1 MRTELTQIDPI
12 LVTEQVERILRSK
25 VFAAATRSQAF
36 LQYVVEKSLANSPP
50 KEYAIAVDVFER
62 GTEYDPAVDSTV
74 RVEAGRL
81 RSRLREY
88 YAGEGR
94 EDVLCIEVPKGSYA
108 AVVTVR
114 CTEKG
119 SCQRLQSVAI
129 DSQPTDSGLPRVAA
143 GTEAEVKAAD
153 APAEEARGGQHGM
166 RAGILACLLTL
177 VVVAGGWF
185 FQKRVRAV
193 KPIGSIAVLPL
204 QNLSGDPNQ
213 EYFADGMTDEL
224 ITELARIPNLR
235 VVSRTSVMRDKGSGR
250 SLRQIAQELGV
261 DAIIEGSVVRA
272 GDRVRITTQLI
283 DTRDDKHLWAQSFE
297 GQLSDVLSLQDGVAR
312 EIATQT
318 KTALAPSVESQLA
331 SPKHVNPE
339 AHDAYLRG
347 RFFVERRDGKT
358 AATYFRKAISLDPE
372 YAAAY
377 AGLAEALITM
387 HEAGGVPVNDVI
399 PDAIATAKRAID
411 LDPND
416 GGGYT
421 ALGTIDTV
429 FLWDWDAAERNLR
442 RGIELNSNSALAE
455 IRYANYLMVRAR
467 TEEAIAHTRK
477 AVELDPLSF
486 FANRQLGSA
495 LYLGRHYDEALA
507 ALAHAIE
514 IAPDGVS
521 AVQGWVSFIDEVE
534 GKYDQSAAAEL
545 EGFETYGSP
554 QQINLMRSGYEKS
567 GWKGYR
573 EAHLKYSLSR
583 VGQPCTSYDIAEDYR
598 AVGRLDDAFD
608 WFDRALDER
617 CIFMMMLNADP
628 RHDGIRSD
636 PRFHVLLR
644 RMNLAQ

>member
-1 MRTELTQIDPI
+1 MRIELTQIDLN
-12 LVTEQVERILRSK
+12 LVTEQVERILKSK
-25 VFAAATRSQAF
+25 VFASATRSQAF
-36 LQYVVEKSLANSPP
+36 LRYVVEKSLANSPP

-81 RSRLREY
+81 RSRLRDY

-94 EDVLCIEVPKGSYA
+94 DDLLCIEVPKGSYA

-114 CTEKG
+114 DTEKEPHR
-119 SCQRLQSVAI
+119 QLQPGPA
-129 DSQPTDSGLPRVAA
+129 DPQAA
-143 GTEAEVKAAD
+143 KGEAETEAETKAAD
-153 APAEEARGGQHGM
+153 APTAEAGNGHRRM
-166 RAGILACLLTL
+166 RAGIIACLLAL
-177 VVVAGGWF
+177 VVVAAAWF
-185 FQKRVRAV
+185 LQKRIRAV
-193 KPIGSIAVLPL
+193 KPIRSIAVLPL

-235 VVSRTSVMRDKGSGR
+235 VVSRTSVMRDKGSGK

-272 GDRVRITTQLI
+272 DDRVRITAQLI
-283 DTRDDKHLWAQSFE
+283 DARDDKHLWAQSFE
-297 GQLSDVLSLQDGVAR
+297 GHLSDVLSLQEDVAR
-312 EIATQT
+312 EIASQT
-318 KTALAPSVESQLA
+318 KTALAPSVQSQLTT
-331 SPKHVNPE
+331 SKHVNPD

-372 YAAAY
+372 YAAAH

-387 HEAGGVPVNDVI
+387 HEAGGVPVNEVM
-399 PDAIATAKRAID
+399 PDAIASAKRAIE

-416 GGGYT
+416 GEGYT

-442 RGIELNSNSALAE
+442 RGIELSSNSALAE
-455 IRYANYLMVRAR
+455 IRYAIYLTLRVR
-467 TEEAIAHTRK
+467 TEEAIAHMRK

-486 FANRQLGSA
+486 FANRHLGTT

-507 ALAHAIE
+507 ALGRASE

-521 AVQGWVSFIDEVE
+521 AVQGWVSQIYEVE
-534 GKYDQSAAAEL
+534 GKYDQSAVAEL
-545 EGFETYGSP
+545 KAIEPYSSP
-554 QQINLMRSGYEKS
+554 QQIHLLRSGYEKN

-573 EAHLKYSLSR
+573 EAHLEYSLSR
-583 VGQPCTSYDIAEDYR
+583 VGHPCTSYDIAEDYR
-598 AVGRLDDAFD
+598 ALGRGDEAFD
-608 WFDRALDER
+608 WFDRALDEH
-617 CIFMMMLNADP
+617 CLYILLLNTDP

-636 PRFHVLLR
+636 PRFHKLLQ
-644 RMNLAQ
+644 RMNLVQ